1 MPGPGD
7 TAAWS
12 AGSPIPPV
20 SAVVSQSSG
29 PPEFVDPELPAR
41 APVAPVIAS
50 PVEGDWLSSIC
61 PYLRSEDGSYGSG
74 QADAGHRCAAQDPP
88 GSLPLAFQERY
99 CLTERHPRCEMYKY
113 AQEAAGAGPV
123 PAAKLTGATTGS
135 KRAAVSLA
143 LGSAGGDTSRRPA
156 LAIAGGIGGVV
167 LIVLIVL
174 VMGSCFGGPAGPGLT
189 DDASFAPQASGEA
202 TPAPQATR
210 APQAT
215 PAPEATD
222 GAPADATE
230 PPQTAQFR
238 ILYQV
243 QEGEALLKIAET
255 FGVTRRSILMANE
268 GMEDTLPYVEAG
280 KIIVVPVSSELS
292 IEQVEAI
299 PGYQGPAP

>member
-1 MPGPGD
+1 
-7 TAAWS
+7 
-12 AGSPIPPV
+12 
-20 SAVVSQSSG
+20 
-29 PPEFVDPELPAR
+29 
-41 APVAPVIAS
+41 
-50 PVEGDWLSSIC
+50 
-61 PYLRSEDGSYGSG
+61 
-74 QADAGHRCAAQDPP
+74 
-88 GSLPLAFQERY
+88 LPLAFQERY

-113 AQEAAGAGPV
+113 AQEVAGAGPV
-123 PAAKLTGATTGS
+123 PAAKLTGATSGS
-135 KRAAVSLA
+135 RRAAVSLA
-143 LGSAGGDTSRRPA
+143 LGAAGGDTTRRPA
-156 LAIAGGIGGVV
+156 LAIAGGIGGVI

-174 VMGSCFGGPAGPGLT
+174 LLGSCFGGPAGPGST
-189 DDASFAPQASGEA
+189 DDASVAPQASGEA
-202 TPAPQATR
+202 TPAPQATPL
-210 APQAT
+210 PQAT

-222 GAPADATE
+222 GAPTDATE
-230 PPQTAQFR
+230 PPQTSQFL